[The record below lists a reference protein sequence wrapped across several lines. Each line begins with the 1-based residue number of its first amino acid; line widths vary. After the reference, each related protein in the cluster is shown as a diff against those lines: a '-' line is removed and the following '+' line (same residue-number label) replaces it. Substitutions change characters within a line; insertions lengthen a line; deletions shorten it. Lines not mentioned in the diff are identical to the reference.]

1 MTDALAALAALTDRL
16 SRSADLDAVLT
27 DALDAL
33 ADLFGFEHSL
43 LMLLDETG
51 GLLYTHASRGYERSG
66 VGSEV
71 RVGEG
76 VAGQV
81 AATARPLRVNNL
93 QRMLVYA
100 RAAASPDTNEIPLP
114 GLPEANSQLAAPA
127 MVRGQLVGVLVV
139 ESTRLGAFTDED
151 ETRLAVIAHVVGA
164 AIRLDALDGGAEP
177 PPSPAR
183 RTAPEPDARGTTV
196 RFYGVDGSTFI
207 DDDYLI
213 KGVAGRILWRL
224 VRDHVQ
230 HGRTDFTNREVRLD
244 PELELPAFRDNL
256 ESRLILL
263 KRRLDEREAP
273 MRIVKTG
280 RGRFRL
286 EVEGELRI
294 ELSPVDDQQG

>member
-1 MTDALAALAALTDRL
+1 MTDPLQALATLIDRL
-16 SRSADLDAVLT
+16 SRSADLDDVLT
-27 DALDAL
+27 NSLDAL
-33 ADLFGFEHSL
+33 AGVFGFEHSL

-51 GLLYTHASRGYERSG
+51 GFLYTIASRGYERAG

-81 AATARPLRVNNL
+81 AATGRPLRVNNL

-100 RAAASPDTNEIPLP
+100 RRARGSADVTEIPLP
-114 GLPEANSQLAAPA
+114 GLPEANSQLAVPA

-139 ESTRLGAFTDED
+139 ESARLGAFTEQDEL
-151 ETRLAVIAHVVGA
+151 RLAVVAHLVAA
-164 AIRLDALDGGAEP
+164 AIRLDALESGAGADAAPAPSVEPTRSSGPGG
-177 PPSPAR
+177 
-183 RTAPEPDARGTTV
+183 TV
-196 RFYGVDGSTFI
+196 RFYAAVGSTFI

-213 KGVAGRILWRL
+213 KGVPGRILWRL
-224 VRDHVQ
+224 LRDYLQ

-244 PELELPAFRDNL
+244 PALELPAFRDNL

-263 KRRLDEREAP
+263 KRRLDERQAP

-286 EVEGELRI
+286 EVEGNLRI
-294 ELSPVDDQQG
+294 DEPNVDS